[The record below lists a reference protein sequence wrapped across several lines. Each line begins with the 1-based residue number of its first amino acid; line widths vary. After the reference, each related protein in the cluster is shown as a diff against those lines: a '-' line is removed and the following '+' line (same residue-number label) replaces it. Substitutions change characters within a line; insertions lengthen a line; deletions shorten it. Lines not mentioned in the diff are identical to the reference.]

1 LRLICALI
9 FIFDLPKSLFAAFN
23 SGAGEMANI
32 KSSLRRGQKTN
43 RFKLTTK
50 TREFVNVATSVALD
64 ANLTNAEKAM
74 YLILA
79 SYASD
84 SGECYLQQ
92 RTIAEHYGC
101 SRRFARSLLKGL
113 REKGCI
119 RWERRKHVNFYQMLR

>member
-1 LRLICALI
+1 
-9 FIFDLPKSLFAAFN
+9 
-23 SGAGEMANI
+23 MANI
-32 KSSLRRGQKTN
+32 KSSFRRGQKTN

-79 SYASD
+79 SYTNET
-84 SGECYLQQ
+84 GECRLQQ
-92 RTIAEHYGC
+92 QTLAEHYGC
-101 SRRFARSLLKGL
+101 SLRFVRSLLTGL

-119 RWERRKHVNFYQMLR
+119 RWERGKHINFYKMLR